1 MLQLADEPAHH
12 DRHPQPK
19 IHAQKLMEKAAVGI
33 AASAKAKPWRNRCVS
48 NCAVILAVIKVG

>member
-1 MLQLADEPAHH
+1 MLQLAAAPAHH

-33 AASAKAKPWRNRCVS
+33 TASAKAKLCRNRCVS
-48 NCAVILAVIKVG
+48 KRLILAEIKVG